1 MPKVCP
7 ECGRVFDSDVTQ
19 CATDGAWCFEAE
31 AGDLNLIG
39 RTIDQRFH
47 LERLLGVGGMGAV
60 YRARQ
65 LSMDRHVAVKVLRG
79 DQCANLRAVQRFLQE
94 AQVVSRLSNPHIVAI
109 HDFGRMWGGRLYI
122 VMELLRGRPMSHLL
136 DNRWAEN
143 PLRTV
148 GIMMQVLDALTEAH
162 ARGILHRDIKP
173 ENIFL
178 LEVGGAVDFAK
189 VVDFGLAKLV
199 GRSMELTG
207 TGKVCGTAEYMSP
220 EQLLDQELDGRSDI
234 YAVGA
239 ILFELLAGR
248 MPFVGKNVM
257 EVASRKVHEPA
268 PTIRSVNPHAPVSP
282 ELESAVAAL
291 LATDR
296 RDRPATAADAK
307 ALLEEAIRG
316 EKGLEPVPLAAPAP
330 AARPLLTHPWL
341 PWVFAGLAT
350 ALAAALAAAFL
361 GGR

>member
-162 ARGILHRDIKP
+162 ARGILHGD
-173 ENIFL
+173 
-178 LEVGGAVDFAK
+178 
-189 VVDFGLAKLV
+189 
-199 GRSMELTG
+199 
-207 TGKVCGTAEYMSP
+207 
-220 EQLLDQELDGRSDI
+220 
-234 YAVGA
+234 
-239 ILFELLAGR
+239 
-248 MPFVGKNVM
+248 
-257 EVASRKVHEPA
+257 
-268 PTIRSVNPHAPVSP
+268 
-282 ELESAVAAL
+282 
-291 LATDR
+291 
-296 RDRPATAADAK
+296 
-307 ALLEEAIRG
+307 
-316 EKGLEPVPLAAPAP
+316 
-330 AARPLLTHPWL
+330 
-341 PWVFAGLAT
+341 
-350 ALAAALAAAFL
+350 
-361 GGR
+361 